1 MEIHEKNTGLT
12 TIEAEKYLLKY
23 GNNVLVQK
31 RKKSPIE
38 IFFGQFKDVMTLVL
52 VACTGVSAFM
62 KDWIEAAV
70 MIGIVII
77 NAFFGFIQEY
87 KTEKTLDAL
96 KSMTAM
102 RANVLRDGKVQNI
115 KAEFIVPG
123 DVVEIRRGD
132 VIPADGILLQGR
144 GILIDESMLT
154 GESVSVEKNNANA
167 NEKMLFSGTMMVGGS
182 GVMLVTETGMNTKMG
197 KISDMIQNVEEETTP
212 LQKRL
217 AKMGKYIVLACLVV
231 CIVVTV
237 TGVLRGEG
245 LIEMLL
251 TGISLAV
258 AAVPEGLPAIVTIS
272 LALGVKRMAE
282 HNALVK
288 KLPAVETLGSTTVIC
303 SDKTGTLTQNKMTL
317 KETYSLSD
325 MMPLVFRLCNNQS
338 DATEFALKDIGGDL
352 VQNETGKYS
361 RVDEIPFDSKRKYMS
376 VTVKSTRGDIY
387 QMVKGGADVVLSKCT
402 YFEENGKIK
411 QMDSKSREKFKKQNE
426 YMASKALRVL
436 SAAYRK
442 VTQEE
447 ARKINSENTNN
458 LIFVGFAG
466 LIDPPREEAANA
478 IEMCNYAGIR
488 TVMITGDH
496 KDTARAI
503 AEEINMPDVRV
514 MTGDEIEKISD
525 AELQKKVKDINVFA
539 RVLPEHKLR
548 IVRAFRKN
556 KNIVAMTGDGVNDA
570 PAVKEADIGISMGM
584 GGTDVTRE
592 ASDMILTDDNFA
604 TIVESVK
611 QGRGIY
617 ENIRKFIRYMLA
629 CNLGEVITMFA
640 AMLAG
645 LPLPLYPIQILWV
658 NLVTDGLPGIALGLD
673 PVNDDIMRKKPVPV
687 ESGLFSGRLPFLIL
701 FRGFLSGLCTLG
713 AFCVVYLSG
722 GNLEEART
730 VAFLTLVMTQLVHS
744 FECRSESKSFFKSGL
759 RGNLL
764 LLSACAFSFLMMVA
778 VIYIPVLQGVFNT
791 TMLNTNRLILV
802 FCFTAIGPI
811 VGGIVNEIIGKF
823 FLAEKK

>member
-701 FRGFLSGLCTLG
+701 FRGFLIGLCTLG

-722 GNLEEART
+722 GNLGEART